1 MRKVLESVSPEV
13 KDEPKERDINQMSLR
28 SNQPTLPY
36 VLPFQ
41 QLVNKHT
48 LVLEV
53 RIVVSPPANP

>member
-1 MRKVLESVSPEV
+1 M
-13 KDEPKERDINQMSLR
+13 KDE
-28 SNQPTLPY
+28 PTLPY

-53 RIVVSPPANP
+53 RIVVSLLEK